1 MTVWWRPGISC
12 SSRLV
17 LRATPI
23 LMPYIIV
30 DERDGFVWDRG
41 ISICRWLWHSGD
53 MTRWKFIISCERKGK
68 ERKLDL
74 YSAPLWEARLCSA
87 QAWSHSFYAATT
99 PYLSLPRKAF
109 TRRRYNDSDNSRL
122 IAAHYSFIIDPERM
136 KGWVGLVGWSTFSGR
151 FTFTHINGYPS
162 AAGTLQARESWP
174 VRNRR
179 STTQLHRQPCNLT

>member
-1 MTVWWRPGISC
+1 MNGTGLYEIEG
-12 SSRLV
+12 LV
-17 LRATPI
+17 SVVDYHI
-23 LMPYIIV
+23 LGTWL
-30 DERDGFVWDRG
+30 DENLLFLV
-41 ISICRWLWHSGD
+41 
-53 MTRWKFIISCERKGK
+53 KGK